1 MSWGATDHAH
11 MALALQLAERGLW
24 TTSPNPR
31 VGCVIAHGERTVGA
45 GWHERAGGPHAEVG
59 ALREA
64 GPAARGATA
73 YVTLEPCNHHGRTP
87 PCVDALLAAGVSR
100 VVAAMEDPNPLV
112 AGQGLARLR
121 AAGVQVD
128 VGLLEDAA
136 QALNAGF
143 VSRMRRGRPWVRVKL
158 AASLDGRT
166 ALAGGESQWI
176 TGSDARR
183 DGHRFRAQACAVL
196 TGMGTVELDDP
207 QLTVREIATTRQP
220 LRVVVD
226 GRLRISPR
234 ARVVAGGGTLVVHGS
249 EALHAGG
256 DFAARRSA
264 LTSLGS
270 EVMALSG
277 VDGHVDLSALM
288 AELARR
294 GCNEVHVEAGGR
306 LAGALLASGLAD
318 ELLLY
323 LAPCLIGD
331 TGRGL
336 FALPALASLADRPH
350 LDVFDLRMVGGDLRV
365 RARIR

>member
-1 MSWGATDHAH
+1 MSWGAIDHAY
-11 MALALQLAERGLW
+11 MARALQLAERGLW

-31 VGCVIAHGERTVGA
+31 VGCVIAQGERTVGA

-73 YVTLEPCNHHGRTP
+73 YVTLEPCSHHGRTP
-87 PCVDALLAAGVSR
+87 PCVDALLASGVSR

-176 TGSDARR
+176 TGGDARR

-207 QLTVREIATTRQP
+207 QLTVRDVVTTRQP
-220 LRVVVD
+220 LRIVVD
-226 GRLRISPR
+226 GRLRVSPS
-234 ARVVAGGGTLVVHGS
+234 ARVVVDGGALVVHG
-249 EALHAGG
+249 EAAQRAGG
-256 DFAARRSA
+256 DFAARRLA
-264 LTSLGS
+264 LTALGC
-270 EVMALSG
+270 EVIDLSAA
-277 VDGHVDLSALM
+277 DGHVDLSALM

-306 LAGALLASGLAD
+306 LAGALLARGLAD

-336 FALPALASLADRPH
+336 FALPALASVADRPH
-350 LDVFDLRMVGGDLRV
+350 LDVFDLRMVGSDLRV

>member
-1 MSWGATDHAH
+1 MAWAAVDHAH
-11 MALALQLAERGLW
+11 MAHALQLAERGLW

-31 VGCVIAHGERTVGA
+31 VGCVIARGEAVLGT
-45 GWHERAGGPHAEVG
+45 GWHERAGGPHAEVV
-59 ALREA
+59 ALRDA
-64 GPAARGATA
+64 GPQARGATA

-87 PCVDALLAAGVSR
+87 PCVDALLAAGVAR

-121 AAGVQVD
+121 AAGLAVE
-128 VGLLEDAA
+128 VGLLGDVAE
-136 QALNAGF
+136 ALNAGF

-176 TGSDARR
+176 TGPAARV
-183 DGHRFRAQACAVL
+183 DGHRFRAQACAML
-196 TGMGTVELDDP
+196 TGMGTVALDDP
-207 QLTVREIATTRQP
+207 QLTVRDLPTVRQP
-220 LRVVVD
+220 ARVVVD
-226 GRLRISPR
+226 GRLRISPN
-234 ARVVAGGGTLVVHGS
+234 AHVLAGGGTLVAHGS
-249 EALHAGG
+249 AARTTGA
-256 DFAARRSA
+256 DFAARRAA
-264 LTSLGS
+264 LAATGS
-270 EVMALSG
+270 ELVELSAA
-277 VDGHVDLSALM
+277 DGHVDLAALL

-294 GCNEVHVEAGGR
+294 GHNELHVEAGGR

-323 LAPCLIGD
+323 LAPCVIGD

-336 FALPALASLADRPH
+336 FALPALASLADRPR

-365 RARIR
+365 RARIS

>member
-1 MSWGATDHAH
+1 MPWAAVDHAH
-11 MALALQLAERGLW
+11 MAQALRLAERGLW

-31 VGCVIAHGERTVGA
+31 VGCVIAHGERVVGA
-45 GWHERAGGPHAEVG
+45 GWHERAGGPHAEVA

-64 GPAARGATA
+64 GPDARGATA

-121 AAGVQVD
+121 ASGVQVE
-128 VGLLEDAA
+128 VGLLGDAA

-176 TGSDARR
+176 TGNEARR
-183 DGHRFRAQACAVL
+183 DGHRFRAQACAL
-196 TGMGTVELDDP
+196 LAGMGTVELDDP
-207 QLTVREIATTRQP
+207 QLTVRDVATTRQP

-226 GRLRISPR
+226 GRLRISPN
-234 ARVVAGGGTLVVHGS
+234 ARVLAGGALIAHG
-249 EALHAGG
+249 AAAGR
-256 DFAARRSA
+256 D
-264 LTSLGS
+264 LTSRRVALAALGC
-270 EVMALSG
+270 EVVELSG
-277 VDGHVDLSALM
+277 ADGHVDLAALM

-306 LAGALLASGLAD
+306 LAGALLARGLAD

-350 LDVFDLRMVGGDLRV
+350 LEVFDLRMIGSDLRV
-365 RARIR
+365 RANIR

>member
-1 MSWGATDHAH
+1 MSWSAVDHRH
-11 MALALQLAERGLW
+11 MAQALRLAERGLY

-31 VGCVIAHGERTVGA
+31 VGCVIAQGETTVGL

-64 GPAARGATA
+64 GAQARGATA

-87 PCVDALLAAGVSR
+87 PCVDALLAAGIAR

-112 AGQGLARLR
+112 AGQGLGRLR
-121 AAGVQVD
+121 AAGVQAE
-128 VGLLEDAA
+128 VGLLGEAA
-136 QALNAGF
+136 EALNPGF
-143 VSRMRRGRPWVRVKL
+143 LSRMRRGRPWVRVKL

-176 TGSDARR
+176 TGSEARR
-183 DGHRFRAQACAVL
+183 DGHRFRARACAIL
-196 TGMGTVELDDP
+196 TGMGTIDLDDP
-207 QLTVREIATTRQP
+207 QLTVRDVSTTRQP
-220 LRVVVD
+220 ARVVVD
-226 GRLRISPR
+226 GRLRISPT
-234 ARVVAGGGTLVVHGS
+234 ARVLAGGGALVVHGS
-249 EALHAGG
+249 SAHCAGANFPARHAALAAG
-256 DFAARRSA
+256 
-264 LTSLGS
+264 GS
-270 EVMALSG
+270 EVLELSAG
-277 VDGHVDLSALM
+277 DGHVDLSALM

-294 GCNEVHVEAGGR
+294 GHNEVHVEAGGR
-306 LAGALLASGLAD
+306 LAGGLLASGLAD

-350 LDVFDLRMVGGDLRV
+350 LEVFDLRMVGSDLRV
-365 RARIR
+365 RAQVR